1 MQLLRHV
8 IYFLSAASSPTE
20 VTPPPTTSPPQTVG
34 TTSPP
39 QTVGTTSPPQTVG
52 TTSPP
57 QTVGKTSPP
66 QTVGTAS
73 PPQTVGTTSP
83 PQTVETTSPPQTV
96 ETTSPPQTVRTTS
109 PPQTVETT
117 SPPQTVETTSPPQ
130 TVRTTSPPQTVG
142 TIVTTGT
149 VPFSNIQPTNNPSSD
164 GATTTS
170 VIIVVA
176 VVTILVIIVVG
187 VVILMVL
194 FRAKKKKQKL
204 VLSQLQN
211 VAGEKEIGELELK
224 QDKTNGK
231 EVSSIPEQPLYEV
244 VQKKVSSR
252 SEDVDQTCTLS
263 EYKMAPAGCEY
274 ALTAMFPRVVN
285 LTNPMFEEMESNPM
299 YQSMYQCHDPLCTT
313 NVPQEDDI
321 YSVPDL
327 ISSHTVETKS
337 GTHET
342 VYSEPIQPSLFMD
355 TAENPSDS
363 EHLQPYAPIY

>member
-1 MQLLRHV
+1 MSIVLLRHV

-39 QTVGTTSPPQTVG
+39 QTVGTTSPPQTGG

-57 QTVGKTSPP
+57 QTVGTI
-66 QTVGTAS
+66 S

-83 PQTVETTSPPQTV
+83 PQTVGTTSPL
-96 ETTSPPQTVRTTS
+96 
-109 PPQTVETT
+109 
-117 SPPQTVETTSPPQ
+117 
-130 TVRTTSPPQTVG
+130 QTVG
-142 TIVTTGT
+142 TTGT

-164 GATTTS
+164 GATTTL

-176 VVTILVIIVVG
+176 VVIILVIIVVG
-187 VVILMVL
+187 VVILVVL
-194 FRAKKKKQKL
+194 FRTNLKKQKL
-204 VLSQLQN
+204 VLSRLQN
-211 VAGEKEIGELELK
+211 VTGEKEIGGLELK

-231 EVSSIPEQPLYEV
+231 EVSSKPEQPLYAV

-252 SEDVDQTCTLS
+252 SEDVDQTCALS

-274 ALTAMFPRVVN
+274 ALTATFHRVVN

-299 YQSMYQCHDPLCTT
+299 YQSMNQCHDPPCIT
-313 NVPQEDDI
+313 NIPQGDDI
-321 YSVPDL
+321 YIVPDT

-342 VYSEPIQPSLFMD
+342 VYSEPIQPSLFMVA
-355 TAENPSDS
+355 AENPSDS
-363 EHLQPYAPIY
+363 EDLQPYGPIY

>member
-1 MQLLRHV
+1 MC
-8 IYFLSAASSPTE
+8 FLSAASSPTE
-20 VTPPPTTSPPQTVG
+20 VTPPPTASPPQTVGTTSPPQTVGTTSPLQTVGTTSPPQTVGTTSPLQTVGTTSLPQTVGTTSPLQTVGTTSLPQTVG

-52 TTSPP
+52 T
-57 QTVGKTSPP
+57 
-66 QTVGTAS
+66 
-73 PPQTVGTTSP
+73 
-83 PQTVETTSPPQTV
+83 
-96 ETTSPPQTVRTTS
+96 
-109 PPQTVETT
+109 
-117 SPPQTVETTSPPQ
+117 
-130 TVRTTSPPQTVG
+130 
-142 TIVTTGT
+142 IFTTGT

-170 VIIVVA
+170 VIIVVP
-176 VVTILVIIVVG
+176 VVIVLVVIVVG

-194 FRAKKKKQKL
+194 FRAKKKKQRL

-211 VAGEKEIGELELK
+211 VTGENEIGELK

-231 EVSSIPEQPLYEV
+231 EVSSKPEQPLYEV
-244 VQKKVSSR
+244 VQKKASSR

-274 ALTAMFPRVVN
+274 ALTATFPRVVN

-299 YQSMYQCHDPLCTT
+299 YQSMNQCHDPPCTT
-313 NVPQEDDI
+313 NVPQGDDI
-321 YSVPDL
+321 YSVPET

-342 VYSEPIQPSLFMD
+342 VYSELIQPSLFMD
-355 TAENPSDS
+355 AAGNP
-363 EHLQPYAPIY
+363 